1 MHNSLEEIEDYLQE
15 VEDFNIKNNNFSSF
29 IKSYDLIHKEM
40 SILDSKISNL
50 NLHLKPYDLIDFL
63 LSKSIP
69 NRNLGSINRIM
80 QDLKLI
86 EKDLNEEYA
95 SKFNKVY
102 NKVLKVGNE
111 IVKDKIKNK
120 IESLYLNNDLIT
132 YIVLL
137 DNKEEVMREVIE
149 KRIEIC
155 NIKIEFYDLQ
165 QQGGNQKGG
174 DKEERGTQK
183 EGGKEE
189 GCSDQHDDY
198 DNNLNS
204 SFYFLLVN
212 QEINLWSLLFPSD
225 LNLILK
231 RLISLDLPLGYSKF
245 ERFVY
250 AIFKVYFWEEKNLK
264 GKLEEIHLK
273 IKDKKEILKS
283 IKEIEKYTE
292 LKFVHE
298 WVYDALLY
306 KSLKEYLS
314 DGIIEI

>member
-29 IKSYDLIHKEM
+29 IKSYDLIYKEM

-50 NLHLKPYDLIDFL
+50 NLRLKPYDLIDFL

-95 SKFNKVY
+95 IKFKKVY

-155 NIKIEFYDLQ
+155 NKKIEFYEYK
-165 QQGGNQKGG
+165 N
-174 DKEERGTQK
+174 
-183 EGGKEE
+183 EGGKEVDKVEVGKE
-189 GCSDQHDDY
+189 GAGDQYKEGDGDQY

-231 RLISLDLPLGYSKF
+231 RLTSLDLPLGHSKF

-250 AIFKVYFWEEKNLK
+250 AIFKVYFWEVKNLK
-264 GKLEEIHLK
+264 GKLEEIYLK

-298 WVYDALLY
+298 WVYNALLY

>member
-1 MHNSLEEIEDYLQE
+1 MHNSLKEIDDYLQE
-15 VEDFNIKNNNFSSF
+15 VEDFNIKNDNFTSF

-50 NLHLKPYDLIDFL
+50 NLRLKPYDLIDFL
-63 LSKSIP
+63 LSKSIS
-69 NRNLGSINRIM
+69 NKNLGSINRIM

-86 EKDLNEEYA
+86 EKDLNEEYT
-95 SKFNKVY
+95 SKFKKVY
-102 NKVLKVGNE
+102 DKVLKVGNE

-155 NIKIEFYDLQ
+155 NKKIEFYEYK
-165 QQGGNQKGG
+165 N
-174 DKEERGTQK
+174 

-189 GCSDQHDDY
+189 GGGYLEGAGNQEDGDQN

-250 AIFKVYFWEEKNLK
+250 AIFKVYFWEVKNLK

-273 IKDKKEILKS
+273 IKDKKDILKS

-298 WVYDALLY
+298 WVYNALLY